1 MIFQEAGEFMLKK
14 YLIFSGMLQYVL
26 LGARADSLLVYSEYI
41 ESGFFSSTFSFEAP
55 FKAFFAF

>member
-1 MIFQEAGEFMLKK
+1 MLKK

-41 ESGFFSSTFSFEAP
+41 ESVFFSSTFSFEAP